1 MYGAWIGGEKPIEAK
16 GKLANGSVVYL
27 IDDSV
32 YTKMVAVDPT
42 FSQQTVGKYYKG
54 KIGDFNS
61 AAWDTY
67 NNASTNYQVKNVDT
81 TNSVP
86 GNNKRLIEKIQLLQD
101 SERTLHSALT
111 SGSSGASGERSDYI
125 TQAAKEINTFSSQRS
140 ELFNQLKISYT
151 NATENL
157 EQTDNVLNN
166 QITAIEATEEQ
177 LNQSKKHINELKITN
192 NNKLRVVEFNTYSI
206 KEYDTHIEIIKMS
219 TWLCIMILL
228 LLVLSNKGIIPSSVS
243 YGGIMVASVIGSFL
257 ILKKLADLV
266 MRDNM
271 NFDEYDW
278 GFDPDAQA
286 PSVYE
291 YDMNQLGLSGGMSDV
306 SLPGFGCVGSSCC
319 SGTTTY
325 DDVTMKCVSGTNDSD
340 LAEVAG
346 EIPA

>member
-1 MYGAWIGGEKPIEAK
+1 
-16 GKLANGSVVYL
+16 
-27 IDDSV
+27 
-32 YTKMVAVDPT
+32 
-42 FSQQTVGKYYKG
+42 
-54 KIGDFNS
+54 
-61 AAWDTY
+61 
-67 NNASTNYQVKNVDT
+67 
-81 TNSVP
+81 
-86 GNNKRLIEKIQLLQD
+86 
-101 SERTLHSALT
+101 
-111 SGSSGASGERSDYI
+111 
-125 TQAAKEINTFSSQRS
+125 
-140 ELFNQLKISYT
+140 
-151 NATENL
+151 
-157 EQTDNVLNN
+157 
-166 QITAIEATEEQ
+166 
-177 LNQSKKHINELKITN
+177 
-192 NNKLRVVEFNTYSI
+192 
-206 KEYDTHIEIIKMS
+206 
-219 TWLCIMILL
+219 
-228 LLVLSNKGIIPSSVS
+228 
-243 YGGIMVASVIGSFL
+243 MVASVIGSFL